1 MHYRLVYDRGLF
13 IGETSGD
20 AVVETFR
27 DLLDAMLDHDEWQPG
42 TPWMHDHTDLNAAPL
57 TVEGIQQI
65 ADLCAERRTRIGDG
79 KCAIVL
85 TADLEYGLGRMWAA
99 YVESRWDAVTVIFRT
114 RDEARAWLSV

>member
-20 AVVETFR
+20 AVVETFG

-42 TPWMHDHTDLNAAPL
+42 ARWMHDHTDLNAAPL
-57 TVEGIQQI
+57 TVEGIQRI
-65 ADLCAERRTRIGDG
+65 ADLCAERRTRLGAG

-99 YVESRWDAVTVIFRT
+99 HVESKWDVVTRIFRA
-114 RDEARAWLSV
+114 RDEARAWLSA